1 MRLQPRGTPHAATY
15 IGHLAVSFADLHS
28 LQPTDVRV
36 LVSRTDRI
44 GDVVLTL
51 PLCALLQSQL
61 GAEVVVLGRRYT
73 RPLLEAS
80 AHVNEV
86 LEWDDVESGDEA
98 RQRDLLRSARAD
110 VIMHVFPRVAI
121 ARAARSAGIPL
132 RIGTS
137 HRWFHWFTC
146 NDLEHFSRKR
156 SSLHEAQLNVR
167 LARRLLGDRIPSLA
181 ELSPLTAIA
190 PRVPVPAEIGDR
202 LRDDRFTL
210 VLHPGSSG
218 SAREWPL
225 AHWKA
230 LVASLDPNRV
240 QLAVTGS
247 VSEGAALRE
256 WISTLPPHVLNLT
269 GRLDLGEL
277 IALLARVDG
286 LIAASTGPLH
296 LAAAA
301 GIHALGLFPST
312 PPIHPGR
319 WAPLGPRGEVI
330 AAPGADLGAIRPE
343 LVQRRV
349 MAWMDGEAGGE

>member
-1 MRLQPRGTPHAATY
+1 MR
-15 IGHLAVSFADLHS
+15 I
-28 LQPTDVRV
+28 

-51 PLCALLQSQL
+51 PLCAMLQSRL

-73 RPLLEAS
+73 RPVLEAS

-86 LEWDDVESGDEA
+86 LEWDDLETGDEA
-98 RQRDLLRSARAD
+98 RQRDFLRSARAD
-110 VIMHVFPRVAI
+110 VIVHAFPRAAI
-121 ARAARSAGIPL
+121 AGAARAAGIPL

-137 HRWFHWFTC
+137 HRWFHWLTC

-167 LARRLLGDRIPSLA
+167 LARRLLGDRIPTLA
-181 ELSPLTAIA
+181 ELSPLTAIS
-190 PRVPVPAEIGDR
+190 PRVPVPGDILKR

-225 AHWKA
+225 SHWKVLA
-230 LVASLDPNRV
+230 ESLDPARV
-240 QLAVTGS
+240 QLLVTGS
-247 VSEGAALRE
+247 AAEGSALGE
-256 WISTLPPHVLNLT
+256 WIATLPPDVVDLT
-269 GRLDLGEL
+269 GRLELAQL
-277 IALLARVDG
+277 IALLPKVDG
-286 LIAASTGPLH
+286 LVAASTGPLH

-301 GIHALGLFPST
+301 GIHALGLFPAT

-319 WAPLGPRGEVI
+319 WAPLGPRAEV
-330 AAPGADLGAIRPE
+330 AEATGADLGAITPE
-343 LVQRRV
+343 QVRGRV
-349 MAWMDGEAGGE
+349 AAWMDARTSRE